1 MKKFNHKIT
10 QPHKMAKAPMKRLG
24 LFCMPLAF
32 VACTTATGGGNLE
45 AVVTQHSEA
54 IQQLQAQVSGVQ
66 PAQAD
71 NWSQVQSLRQE
82 IASLRGDLDNLNNS
96 TAHLGGVSQL
106 GAIIARHDRA
116 LRLIESQ
123 MALDLQLSNNDM
135 SMYSSNPNLPQAN
148 KNSAQ
153 TPPATTIAPVITTP
167 PPSQNQSTAPAKP
180 QDADVAKALYDSGIN
195 NFNNRN
201 YTNAL
206 NAFID
211 FPQQFPNHQLVSN
224 AWFWQG
230 ESYYQLKN
238 YAQAALAYEK
248 VISGFPNSIKAPAA
262 YLKQGM
268 AFIAL
273 DKKAAGKERLTH
285 LVNTYPKAPEA
296 RRAEQVLKT
305 L

>member
-1 MKKFNHKIT
+1 MKKIIYSKSTI
-10 QPHKMAKAPMKRLG
+10 KRLG
-24 LFCMPLAF
+24 LLCMPLAF
-32 VACTTATGGGNLE
+32 VACTTTSSNGNLE
-45 AVVTQHSEA
+45 AIVNQNSDA

-82 IASLRGDLDNLNNS
+82 MATLKGDLDNLNNS
-96 TAHLGGVSQL
+96 IAHLGGIPQL

-116 LRLIESQ
+116 LRLIETQ
-123 MALDLQLSNNDM
+123 MALDLQLSNNDT
-135 SMYSSNPNLPQAN
+135 SMYPVSSTVGQGQTSVPAHT
-148 KNSAQ
+148 AQ
-153 TPPATTIAPVITTP
+153 SEPTPIITTP
-167 PPSQNQSTAPAKP
+167 PPSQGSQPSQGAQS
-180 QDADVAKALYDSGIN
+180 ADVAQALYDSGIN

-211 FPQQFPNHQLVSN
+211 FPQQFPDHKLVSN

-248 VISGFPNSIKAPAA
+248 VISGYPNSIKAPAA

-273 DKKAAGKERLTH
+273 DKKEAGKERLTH

-296 RRAEQVLKT
+296 RRAEQVIKT